1 MLYSPPVVEQLAVLF
16 IRKDFSMFTLNFPC
30 CCLSSLLFFLDLL
43 GRGKIL
49 LYVLILYLDHIA
61 KNNYQLFFQPFF
73 CEKK

>member
-43 GRGKIL
+43 GRGKKL

-73 CEKK
+73 C